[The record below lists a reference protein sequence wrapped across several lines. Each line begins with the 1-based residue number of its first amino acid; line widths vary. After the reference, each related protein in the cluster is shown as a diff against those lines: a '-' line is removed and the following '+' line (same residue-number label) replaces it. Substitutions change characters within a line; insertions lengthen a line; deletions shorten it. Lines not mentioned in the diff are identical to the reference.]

1 MSVKDVKVFGMADC
15 SGCTTVKNT
24 LDAKGVAYSVVDIF
38 ENEELASQY
47 RVRTLPTTVVVD
59 KEGVEHIFPGATK
72 QVIDSILLH
81 AGV

>member
-1 MSVKDVKVFGMADC
+1 MSVKVFGMEDC

-24 LDAKGVAYSVVDIF
+24 LTARGIEFEPIDIF
-38 ENEELASQY
+38 ENEGLASKY

-59 KEGVEHIFPGATK
+59 GDGVEHIFPGATK

-81 AGV
+81 VGV